1 MKKTLLI
8 LTALEALLWAGCA
21 PVELVS
27 EDVPARQV
35 LEGDSTWTLTLR
47 AEMGDPETKGLDI
60 DGTDEA
66 NTTLLKAVWLTGEKV
81 YVYLG
86 EEMIGTLMA
95 TEDASDPHYATL
107 SGKVTVAGITPGQT
121 RLTLL
126 TPYCRDDWTYIG
138 QGGMLLVNDGGMSGL
153 YNSIAAR
160 YHLAQ
165 ADDVLVTGLTEVD
178 DGKLAMSASPAVF
191 KNQQSVFR
199 FNFRF
204 QEGGSG
210 EKTPVKTLGALI
222 TGDGGGLWK
231 GWNMGTGPIPVWLAE
246 PTVNP
251 FFVALRFKDQTN
263 RENLKFEVFDADGI
277 TYYGSKEIP
286 AEYKPNGHFISAKN
300 ITLTNRLK
308 LDVSSAGEVDV
319 VL

>member
-35 LEGDSTWTLTLR
+35 LEGDSTCTLTLR
-47 AEMGDPETKGLDI
+47 AEMGDPETKGLAI

-86 EEMIGTLMA
+86 DEMIGTLMA
-95 TEDASDPHYATL
+95 TEDASDPHHATL
-107 SGKVTVAGITPGQT
+107 SGNVTVSGITPGQT

-126 TPYCRDDWTYIG
+126 TPYCRDDWTYVG

-210 EKTPVKTLGALI
+210 EKTPVKALGALI

>member
-35 LEGDSTWTLTLR
+35 LEGDSWTLTLR

-165 ADDVLVTGLTEVD
+165 ADDVLVTGLTEAD
-178 DGKLAMSASPAVF
+178 DG
-191 KNQQSVFR
+191 
-199 FNFRF
+199 NFRF
-204 QEGGSG
+204 QEGGAG
-210 EKTPVKTLGALI
+210 EKTPVETAGALI